1 MAATD
6 LRFLY
11 PHFANKL
18 RDRLSVLRGEIRA
31 ALLRGDTE
39 TFGELAGQVHDVD
52 EESLAD
58 LLTDVNLAVISREVQ
73 EVRDSDAALR
83 RITAGTYGECVDC
96 GEQIDPARLEAYP
109 TAKRCLACQRAYE
122 SQPAA
127 KSPPKL

>member
-11 PHFANKL
+11 PHFENKL
-18 RDRLSVLRGEIRA
+18 RDRLRVLRGEIRA

-39 TFGELAGQVHDVD
+39 TYGELAGEIHDVD
-52 EESLAD
+52 EESMAD
-58 LLTDVNLAVISREVQ
+58 LLTDVNYAGISREVQ
-73 EVRDSDAALR
+73 EVRDIDAALR
-83 RITAGTYGECVDC
+83 RIAAGAYGECVDC

-109 TAKRCLACQRAYE
+109 TARRCLACQRAYE